1 MIEQAVSKLNNG
13 PEQRRKR
20 IYRIGQILLGAALVL
35 GYVLG
40 FTLLSALWE
49 SDRSAFWA
57 GTLQLL
63 LLGTP
68 ILALIGIL
76 EVLIGRIGAEF
87 DYELSG
93 DSFAVYR
100 IAHNRRKLFCHFS
113 LKDVRWYKKY
123 SELTDE
129 ELQLLKNALFACC
142 NSDSPNLALICVEEL
157 TEGRTRGVRAVLLE
171 PEERLEEAFKR
182 ALRRKG
188 VC

>member
-1 MIEQAVSKLNNG
+1 MIEQTVSKLNNG
-13 PEQRRKR
+13 PEQRRRR

-40 FTLLSALWE
+40 FTLLWALWQ
-49 SDRSAFWA
+49 SDRSAFWT

-76 EVLIGRIGAEF
+76 EVMIGRIGAEF

-93 DSFAVYR
+93 ESFAVYR
-100 IAHNRRKLFCHFS
+100 VARNRRKLFCHFS
-113 LKDVRWYKKY
+113 LKDVRWYKRY

-129 ELQLLKNALFACC
+129 ELPLLKNALFACC
-142 NSDSPNLALICVEEL
+142 NSDSPNLALISVEKL
-157 TEGRTRGVRAVLLE
+157 TQGRTCGARAVLLE

-188 VC
+188 V